1 MMIIQERTLKEH
13 MKLVEK
19 IMKRDLKRKNKI
31 EAAGIEYESPEI
43 VRITPCLFIISCCS
57 SFCASELKVNR
68 TGE

>member
-1 MMIIQERTLKEH
+1 

-43 VRITPCLFIISCCS
+43 VGSVQPAPKKIKFDD
-57 SFCASELKVNR
+57 E
-68 TGE
+68 